1 MLACLHSPPPPHP
14 PRAMV
19 SRGGGGG
26 GGGGEEG
33 RQSVVLELTI
43 SRKRR
48 RGWSE
53 MEGQGA
59 RRIRFPG
66 GSQFN
71 GSQPAMS
78 PHRLGGK
85 ALQAG

>member
-1 MLACLHSPPPPHP
+1 M
-14 PRAMV
+14 
-19 SRGGGGG
+19 
-26 GGGGEEG
+26 
-33 RQSVVLELTI
+33 VLELTI